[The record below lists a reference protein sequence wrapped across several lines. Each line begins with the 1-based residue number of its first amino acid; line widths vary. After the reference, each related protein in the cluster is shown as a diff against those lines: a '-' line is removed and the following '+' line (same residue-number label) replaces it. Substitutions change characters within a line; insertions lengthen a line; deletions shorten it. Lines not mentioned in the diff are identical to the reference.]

1 MTQKCPFCGGEDL
14 EIGRGTKDR
23 EGWPTYCYCLCCG
36 AQGPWVYIN
45 DVADLTFTNLI
56 AEKTGWNKQ
65 YLLAEVERLQEDKDL
80 AVNVW
85 CKKLQDQLQ
94 AAQAF
99 AAHLQEVIADKELL
113 VGQERKRVAEEC
125 AKIADRAME
134 HRSCSHNGHGISRE
148 IRSRY
153 KVEEAKNEL

>member
-45 DVADLTFTNLI
+45 DAVDLTFTNLI

-65 YLLAEVERLQEDKDL
+65 YLLAEVERLRVQPKD
-80 AVNVW
+80 
-85 CKKLQDQLQ
+85 
-94 AAQAF
+94 
-99 AAHLQEVIADKELL
+99 
-113 VGQERKRVAEEC
+113 
-125 AKIADRAME
+125 
-134 HRSCSHNGHGISRE
+134 CS
-148 IRSRY
+148 
-153 KVEEAKNEL
+153 